1 MLPNRKSDMT
11 RSRPI
16 TFLATA
22 VVIPLSAVAIAAC
35 GGGGATAAAPP
46 AASQPPAKTVTT
58 QSPAIR
64 LAQSSLGQILVNSSG
79 RTLYLFK
86 GDSGMTSA
94 CAGAC
99 ATAWPPLATGNP
111 TAGSGLTASK
121 LGTITRSDGAKQ
133 VTYNGHPLYTF
144 IKDKKPGNVDGEG
157 VTAFGA
163 SWFALSPAGNQIS
176 NTHRRSSASSRPT
189 APAAPVAP
197 ATTTTT
203 TATQPAP
210 PPAAKP
216 TPAPSNG
223 IPQNGG
229 GDGDADNSGGP
240 SDGDGNI

>member
-1 MLPNRKSDMT
+1 MT
-11 RSRPI
+11 RSRRI

-35 GGGGATAAAPP
+35 GGGGATAATPP
-46 AASQPPAKTVTT
+46 AASQPPAKSVST
-58 QSPAIR
+58 QTPTIR
-64 LAQSSLGQILVNSSG
+64 VAHSSLGQILVNSTG

-86 GDSGMTSA
+86 GDTGMTSA
-94 CAGAC
+94 CAAAC
-99 ATAWPPLATGNP
+99 ATAWPPLLATGNP

-121 LGTITRSDGAKQ
+121 LGTITRLDGTKQ
-133 VTYNGHPLYTF
+133 VTYSGHPLYMF
-144 IKDKKPGNVDGEG
+144 IKDKKPGDVDGEG

-163 SWFALSPAGNQIS
+163 SWFAVSPAGNQIS
-176 NTHRRSSASSRPT
+176 STHGGSSSSSRPT
-189 APAAPVAP
+189 TPAAPAAP

-203 TATQPAP
+203 TTTQPAP

-216 TPAPSNG
+216 TPPPSNG